1 MTTTSQL
8 TPLED
13 ALAGMILAA
22 DLLDDSGGMLLPAG
36 ATLSES
42 SLKSLRRRGVEM
54 VSVVAGAEP
63 VDSAALQALREQ
75 RLERLKVLFRRS
87 ASVGATPALLAIL
100 DAYRSEQ
107 TS

>member
-1 MTTTSQL
+1 MNTSSQD
-8 TPLED
+8 TPLEE

-22 DLLDDSGGMLLPAG
+22 DLRDDSGGMLLPAG

-42 SLKSLRRRGVEM
+42 SLKSLRRRGVEV
-54 VSVVAGAEP
+54 VSVVAEAAP

-87 ASVGATPALLAIL
+87 AGVGATPALLAIL
-100 DAYRSEQ
+100 ESYRSEQ
-107 TS
+107 TA